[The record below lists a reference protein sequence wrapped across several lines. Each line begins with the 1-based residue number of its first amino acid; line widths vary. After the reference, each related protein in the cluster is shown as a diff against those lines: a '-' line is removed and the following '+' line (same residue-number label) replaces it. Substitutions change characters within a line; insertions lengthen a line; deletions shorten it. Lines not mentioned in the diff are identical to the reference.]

1 MGGGK
6 REKLG
11 RPRRRPSG
19 YEVDQ
24 KKDAG
29 PLEFKDLRNNPLISL
44 DYLAA
49 LKRNRRKRM

>member
-24 KKDAG
+24 KKNAG
-29 PLEFKDLRNNPLISL
+29 PLDFNHLRANSLILL

-49 LKRNRRKRM
+49 PDRNQRKRP